1 MEAEEKLKELSDCI
15 SALTVYYMNVLSE
28 ENTEHKRVYIEGKLN
43 ALRDIRQKLNKLD
56 KK

>member
-1 MEAEEKLKELSDCI
+1 MEAEEKLKELSDYI

-28 ENTEHKRVYIEGKLN
+28 ENKEHKRVYIEGKLN
-43 ALRDIRQKLNKLD
+43 ALRDIRKKLNKLD